1 MRIIIV
7 LRPRQF
13 YGVPLECYYHAS
25 EKCYL
30 CKSWWYDDEV
40 YGYPVGKYSKPMFPL
55 RACAGNANKSCIFI

>member
-30 CKSWWYDDEV
+30 CKSWWYDDGFMV
-40 YGYPVGKYSKPMFPL
+40 ILVVKYPKTYVPL
-55 RACAGNANKSCIFI
+55 EGLRRQCQ

>member
-30 CKSWWYDDEV
+30 CKSWWYVDEV
-40 YGYPVGKYSKPMFPL
+40 YGYPG
-55 RACAGNANKSCIFI
+55 R